1 MDNVLSGSTH
11 STPCKKPVK
20 ISGKTSAETAKIS
33 AKSQKALAEMDLD
46 EEDAILKKMEEIL
59 LTYKS
64 RVETH
69 LAAEGRELPKEIFED
84 FTSQWVAASTARPLS
99 RSATADMPGPSHAS
113 GHHAVMSRSS
123 TADIQT
129 PKMKPSPRKAKRD
142 SSNTR
147 IPVPTFYNNWK
158 IGGKIQNPV
167 MMHCACFSRLFL
179 SLKVVLFREL

>member
-20 ISGKTSAETAKIS
+20 TSGKTSAETAKIS

-69 LAAEGRELPKEIFED
+69 LASKGR
-84 FTSQWVAASTARPLS
+84 
-99 RSATADMPGPSHAS
+99 
-113 GHHAVMSRSS
+113 
-123 TADIQT
+123 
-129 PKMKPSPRKAKRD
+129 
-142 SSNTR
+142 
-147 IPVPTFYNNWK
+147 K
-158 IGGKIQNPV
+158 IVKD
-167 MMHCACFSRLFL
+167 
-179 SLKVVLFREL
+179 